1 MRVCGSEGEAAS
13 NPILGHRYKTHQG
26 PEERS
31 TKELQYW
38 HHSNG
43 GKMMAWTTVV
53 LSAEDQLRQRIAF
66 ALSQILVI
74 GEEGLG
80 KQDEQEVWLK
90 YYDIFVR
97 NAFGSYRDVLWEVA
111 SSPMMAT
118 YLTFYGNRALHIV
131 GTNPDENFSREIM
144 QV

>member
-1 MRVCGSEGEAAS
+1 M
-13 NPILGHRYKTHQG
+13 
-26 PEERS
+26 
-31 TKELQYW
+31 
-38 HHSNG
+38 
-43 GKMMAWTTVV
+43 
-53 LSAEDQLRQRIAF
+53 
-66 ALSQILVI
+66 I

-144 QV
+144 QG

>member
-1 MRVCGSEGEAAS
+1 M
-13 NPILGHRYKTHQG
+13 I
-26 PEERS
+26 
-31 TKELQYW
+31 
-38 HHSNG
+38 
-43 GKMMAWTTVV
+43 
-53 LSAEDQLRQRIAF
+53 D
-66 ALSQILVI
+66 
-74 GEEGLG
+74 EEGLG

-90 YYDIFVR
+90 SMTSLS

-131 GTNPDENFSREIM
+131 GTNRMRTSEEIM

>member
-1 MRVCGSEGEAAS
+1 
-13 NPILGHRYKTHQG
+13 
-26 PEERS
+26 
-31 TKELQYW
+31 
-38 HHSNG
+38 
-43 GKMMAWTTVV
+43 MAWTTVV